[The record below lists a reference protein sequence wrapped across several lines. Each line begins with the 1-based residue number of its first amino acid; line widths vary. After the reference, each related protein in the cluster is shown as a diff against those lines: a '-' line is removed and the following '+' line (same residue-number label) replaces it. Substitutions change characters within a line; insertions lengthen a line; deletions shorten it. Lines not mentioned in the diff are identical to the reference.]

1 MGLSIN
7 DNRALMLAHLI
18 NSDQVCA
25 DQVKVGD
32 VVVDGQMVFRVD
44 RVSTRREFSTV
55 TLSDEDG
62 NSLTLQPDAA
72 IRILSRTSLKEF
84 GPR

>member
-44 RVSTRREFSTV
+44 RVSTRRELSTV

-62 NSLTLQPDAA
+62 NSLTLKPDAVVL
-72 IRILSRTSLKEF
+72 ILSRASLKEF